1 MGQYLTNMHFG
12 INTWAWQLPVDAANI
27 DAFLDWAAALNL
39 PGDRPVIECF
49 ASPDEADLAFAATL
63 KAKAADRGFSLV
75 ACGFNPNMLGPDTPS
90 PHLAS
95 PDAAERQ
102 AAIDRACG
110 FIRYAAA
117 IAEDGKPGILSGPW
131 HVRHQLFTGSGP
143 TPEERE
149 RFIEGLRQITRFAI
163 DHNVLAGFEILN
175 RFESYL
181 VNTVD
186 QALTLIDEVALP
198 NLGINWDTSHAHID
212 EATDIASSLSAAAK
226 SGRLHHVHL
235 SENHRRTYGAGII
248 GPQTPALLAA
258 LRDAG
263 YQLGVG
269 LELFCEA
276 LDPAIHK
283 WSRTEGDPTTA
294 AAASVAFL
302 RSHLTS

>member
-1 MGQYLTNMHFG
+1 MHFG
-12 INTWAWQLPVDAANI
+12 INTWAWQLPVDATNM
-27 DAFLDWAAALNL
+27 DAFLDWAVALGL
-39 PGDRPVIECF
+39 PGERPAIECF
-49 ASPDEADLAFAATL
+49 ASPDAADLGFAATL
-63 KAKAADRGFSLV
+63 KAKAAERGFSLV
-75 ACGFNPNMLGPDTPS
+75 ACGFNPNMLGPGTPS

-95 PDAAERQ
+95 ADAAERR

-143 TPEERE
+143 TAEERE
-149 RFIEGLRQITRFAI
+149 RFVDGLREITRFAI

-186 QALTLIDEVALP
+186 QAIALIDEVGLP

-212 EATDIASSLSAAAK
+212 EARDIATSLATAAK
-226 SGRLHHVHL
+226 SGRLYQVHL
-235 SENHRRTYGAGII
+235 SENHRRTYGTGLI

-263 YQLGVG
+263 YALGAG
-269 LELFCEA
+269 LELFCEP
-276 LDPAIHK
+276 LDPAIYK
-283 WSRTEGDPTTA
+283 WTRTEGDPTTA
-294 AAASVAFL
+294 AVASVAFL
-302 RSHLTS
+302 RSCCE